1 MTDERAFRVRLLAI
15 IMAAFALRLAIR
27 AVTGTDRYW
36 IDGYGGYLLLAQGI
50 ANGEGY
56 AFPGQ
61 GPTAFRVPLYPA
73 FIWAVTGGKP
83 AAWALISAQ
92 AALSAATAGLAGLI
106 ARRMAGPAAGLIAA
120 ALYALWPYAAWHDV
134 SLQESGLFAF
144 LAALATWQLLLAR
157 AGRGIAVA
165 LAAGA
170 ALALGVLTRSTLLP
184 FALGAV
190 VWLALPA
197 PGQRLRASVIRAACA
212 GAALALMLAP
222 WVERTHRITGAAG
235 MGTESGHFLHAAQHP
250 LTFSAYPVGTFDQT
264 RANVFAALLPE
275 ERAELARLDEAGKDR
290 WYRARAL
297 VAMQENP
304 GQVVAG
310 AVRKLWAAFGPWP
323 VPRHG
328 LATNLAYAA
337 GWVPFLTFAVAG
349 AIRRRRHWREDALLW
364 WHFAS
369 FAGLTA
375 VFWAQTS
382 HRSYLDPYVAVFAGI
397 ALAAL
402 LPRAQNFFRSKA
414 S

>member
-1 MTDERAFRVRLLAI
+1 MDDERKFRGRLIAI
-15 IMAAFALRLAIR
+15 IVGALALRLAIR

-50 ANGEGY
+50 ASGDGY
-56 AFPGQ
+56 ALPGH

-83 AAWALISAQ
+83 AAWALITAQ

-120 ALYALWPYAAWHDV
+120 ALYALWPYAAWHDA

-144 LAALATWQLLLAR
+144 LAALATWLLLLAR
-157 AGRGIAVA
+157 AGSGIAIV

-170 ALALGVLTRSTLLP
+170 VLALGVLTRATLLP

-197 PGQRLRASVIRAACA
+197 HDRPRRASLIRAACA
-212 GAALALMLAP
+212 GAALVLVLAP

-235 MGTESGHFLHAAQHP
+235 LGTESGQFLYAAQHP

-264 RANVFAALLPE
+264 RENVFAALPP
-275 ERAELARLDEAGKDR
+275 ADKVELGRLDEAGKDR

-297 VAMQENP
+297 AAMEENP
-304 GQVVAG
+304 GRVITG
-310 AVRKLWAAFGPWP
+310 GLRKLWAAFGPLP

-328 LATNLAYAA
+328 LATDLAYAA
-337 GWVPFLTFAVAG
+337 GWVPFLALAAAG
-349 AIRRRRHWREDALLW
+349 AFTRRRHWREDALLW
-364 WHFAS
+364 WHFVS
-369 FAGLTA
+369 FAALTA

-382 HRSYLDPYVAVFAGI
+382 HRSYLDPYVAVFAAI
-397 ALAAL
+397 ALATL
-402 LPRAQNFFRSKA
+402 LPRALGRVRSKA